1 MQISFLTSRRGPS
14 RTGTNAVSQGE
25 SAVSEHTIKTLD
37 RNYRDPRGIPVHVTG
52 WDRER
57 DQVIFMRPNYPH
69 ECMQPVWKFQ
79 QFFKRVEV

>member
-1 MQISFLTSRRGPS
+1 M
-14 RTGTNAVSQGE
+14 
-25 SAVSEHTIKTLD
+25 KTLD